1 MSKLSMLALGAF
13 GTVLGLASSA
23 WAQQPVQVIPSPGT
37 TAGGNVS
44 GTITTTNTFQQLF
57 PATPPAPAG
66 GPGRKGCY
74 IVNNGTNKMYVSEGV
89 AAGSATIATSIP
101 LAANGSFNCTFN
113 QTALQGIIAITGTS
127 GDAFYAAQF

>member
-1 MSKLSMLALGAF
+1 MSKSSMLALGVI

-37 TAGGNVS
+37 TAGGNAS
-44 GTITTTNTFQQLF
+44 GTIASTGVFQQVF
-57 PATPPAPAG
+57 AATPAASAG

-89 AAGSATIATSIP
+89 AAGSATTATSIS
-101 LAANGSFNCTFN
+101 LAANAAFNCTFN
-113 QTALQGIIAITGTS
+113 QTALQGVIVITGTA
-127 GDAFYAAQF
+127 GDSFYAAQF

>member
-1 MSKLSMLALGAF
+1 MLTF
-13 GTVLGLASSA
+13 GVLGTILGLTGSA

-37 TAGGNVS
+37 TAGGNAS
-44 GTITTTNTFQQLF
+44 GTIATTSTFQQVF
-57 PATPPAPAG
+57 PAAPAAPAG

-89 AAGSATIATSIP
+89 AAASATTATSIP
-101 LAANGSFNCTFN
+101 LPANGTFNCTFN
-113 QTALQGIIAITGTS
+113 QTALQGVIVITGTS